1 MKPVTDIK
9 KITKAAKA
17 AGIELIPGKGSHFK
31 MIRSDGKHESLCNVG
46 KKETSKGVAT
56 KVWQFIREAEA
67 MKRA

>member
-1 MKPVTDIK
+1 
-9 KITKAAKA
+9 A

-31 MIRSDGKHESLCNVG
+31 MIRSDGKHESLSNVG

-56 KVWQFIREAEA
+56 KVWQFIHEAEA